1 MKRHLVIGASGQL
14 GIELIIGLQERYG
27 VDAVVASDIRQGDD
41 EQANRS
47 EFILLDATDEASVRK
62 VISEGNFETVYHLV
76 AMLSAKGENDPL
88 AAWDLNMTSL
98 LIVLECA
105 REGMVDKVF
114 WPSSIAVF
122 GPDAQKDGTPQD
134 TFCDP
139 TTIYGV
145 SKVSGELWANY
156 YNKKYGVD
164 VRSIR
169 YPGLIGHRS
178 MPGGGT
184 TDYAVD
190 AFYKAIDG
198 VEFECYLEEGE
209 ALPMMHMDDAV
220 RATLDLMEAPSEN
233 IRVRTSYNF
242 SGCSFSTVE
251 LNDAIAEI
259 KPEFKTVYKP
269 DARQQIAASWPNSI
283 DDSKAREDWGWEPK
297 YDTKGL
303 VSAMLEALSCT
314 AQ

>member
-14 GIELIIGLQERYG
+14 GIELIIGLQQRYG
-27 VDAVVASDIRQGDD
+27 VEAVVATDIRQGND
-41 EQANRS
+41 EQANKS
-47 EFILLDATDEASVRK
+47 EFMLLDATDENAVRK
-62 VISEGNFETVYHLV
+62 VISDGNFECVYHLV
-76 AMLSAKGENDPL
+76 AMLSARGENDPL
-88 AAWDLNMTSL
+88 AAWDLNMKSL
-98 LIVLECA
+98 LIILECA

-122 GPDAQKDGTPQD
+122 GPDAEKNSTPQD

-164 VRSIR
+164 IRSIR

-178 MPGGGT
+178 LPGGGT

-198 VEFECYLEEGE
+198 VEFECYLEADE

-220 RATLDLMEAPSEN
+220 RATLDLMEAPSDS
-233 IRVRTSYNF
+233 ISVRTSYNL
-242 SGCSFSTVE
+242 SGCSFSPAE
-251 LNDAIAEI
+251 LNSAIAEI
-259 KPEFKTVYKP
+259 MPEFNTVYNP

-283 DDSKAREDWGWEPK
+283 DDSKARNDWGWEPK
-297 YDTKGL
+297 FDTKGL
-303 VSAMLEALSCT
+303 VAAMLEALRN
-314 AQ
+314 

>member
-1 MKRHLVIGASGQL
+1 MKRQLVIGASGQL
-14 GIELIIGLQERYG
+14 GIELIIGLQDRYG
-27 VDAVVASDIRQGDD
+27 VDAVVATDIRQGND

-47 EFILLDATDEASVRK
+47 EFMLLDATNEAAVRQ
-62 VISEGNFETVYHLV
+62 VISEGSFETVYHLV

-88 AAWDLNMTSL
+88 AAWDLNMKSL
-98 LIVLECA
+98 LNILECA

-122 GPDAQKDGTPQD
+122 GPDAKKDGTPQD

-164 VRSIR
+164 IRSIR

-209 ALPMMHMDDAV
+209 VLPMMHMDDAV

-233 IRVRTSYNF
+233 ISVRTAYNL
-242 SGCSFSTVE
+242 SGCSFSPSE

-259 KPEFKTVYKP
+259 KPGFKTVYNP
-269 DARQQIAASWPNSI
+269 DARQNIAASWPNSI
-283 DDSKAREDWGWEPK
+283 DDSRARVDWGWEPK

-314 AQ
+314 AH